1 MLNIFEQPWTLLGVS
16 IIALFVILTIRSV
29 WSERRHW
36 WQLLIPVA
44 IAAAGFGLDFL
55 VQTDLEKINA
65 LIDTGIKA
73 VEEEDCNAIEAII
86 AGNYRDSFHNTKDDL
101 MSHCRMQLTPGL
113 VTKNKKRACLVELS
127 PPTATATL
135 FALITFEKDSYISRE
150 YNKPF
155 MLVKVKLYLEK
166 QPDKGWLISRVEVLE
181 IDRLQVDWRQIR

>member
-1 MLNIFEQPWTLLGVS
+1 MLNIFEQPWTLVGVS

-29 WSERRHW
+29 WPERRRW
-36 WQLLIPVA
+36 WQLLVPVA

-73 VEEEDCNAIEAII
+73 VEKEDCNAIETII
-86 AGNYRDSFHNTKDDL
+86 AGNYHDSFHNTKNDL

-113 VTKNKKRACLVELS
+113 VTKNKKNACLVELS

-135 FALITFEKDSYISRE
+135 FVLLTFEKDSYISRE
-150 YNKPF
+150 CNKSSI
-155 MLVKVKLYLEK
+155 LVKVKLYLEK
-166 QPDKGWLISRVEVLE
+166 QSNKGWLITRAEVME

>member
-1 MLNIFEQPWTLLGVS
+1 MLNIFEQPWTLVGVS

-29 WSERRHW
+29 WPERRRG

-44 IAAAGFGLDFL
+44 IAAAGFGIDFL

-86 AGNYRDSFHNTKDDL
+86 AGSYHDSFHNTKNEL
-101 MSHCRMQLTPGL
+101 MSHCRMQLTPNL
-113 VTKNKKRACLVELS
+113 VTKNKKNACLVELS
-127 PPTATATL
+127 PPAATATL

-150 YNKPF
+150 YYKPF
-155 MLVKVKLYLEK
+155 MLVKVKLYLER
-166 QPDKGWLISRVEVLE
+166 QPDKNWLITRAEVLE
-181 IDRLQVDWRQIR
+181 IDRHPIDWRQIR

>member
-16 IIALFVILTIRSV
+16 VIALLVILTVRSV
-29 WSERRHW
+29 WPERRHW

-65 LIDTGIKA
+65 LIDIGIEA
-73 VEEEDCNAIEAII
+73 VEKEDCNAIEAII
-86 AGNYRDSFHNTKDDL
+86 AGNYRDSFHNTKGDL

-135 FALITFEKDSYISRE
+135 FVLLTFDKDSYISRE
-150 YNKPF
+150 YNKSF

-166 QPDKGWLISRVEVLE
+166 QSNKGWLISRVEVLE

>member
-1 MLNIFEQPWTLLGVS
+1 MLDIFEQPWTLVGVS

-29 WSERRHW
+29 WPERRHW

-73 VEEEDCNAIEAII
+73 VEEEDCSAIEAII
-86 AGNYRDSFHNTKDDL
+86 AGSYHDSFHNTKNEL

-113 VTKNKKRACLVELS
+113 VTKNKKNACLVESS

-135 FALITFEKDSYISRE
+135 FALITFEKDSYISRD
-150 YNKPF
+150 KSSI
-155 MLVKVKLYLEK
+155 LVKVKLYVEK
-166 QPDKGWLISRVEVLE
+166 QPDKNWLITRAEVLE